1 MVVTGTADR
10 GVVARRRAEPISLE
24 RLFLTTDGA
33 LKAIYSDNV
42 VLAIDASG
50 RTFSAVDPAGG
61 SSGGTRVLTQLTDC
75 CLSHWA
81 PRLTEIL
88 EFRNQVRASMRELAQ
103 QGNLDL
109 RVRSNVNTPTHTL
122 STPSSAACGCA
133 GYVPP
138 AAARAVYL
146 RAHL

>member
-33 LKAIYSDNV
+33 LKAIYSDNA

-88 EFRNQVRASMRELAQ
+88 EFNNQVRSSMLELAT
-103 QGNLDL
+103 QGKRDL
-109 RVRSNVNTPTHTL
+109 RVTPNVHTPTHTPQ
-122 STPSSAACGCA
+122 TPYHTACCCA
-133 GYVPP
+133 
-138 AAARAVYL
+138 RS
-146 RAHL
+146 